1 MKNTS
6 PCAKKQDTMYRCEV
20 GSQWEGSGSTHE
32 EFIFFLLGW
41 GGVGLDRKREF
52 FFVHCSQC
60 VLIMFSWG
68 FQNVPQDVPN
78 FTSDLSLMVCP
89 KFNNHVNK
97 LKRWAMEVHYC
108 FSWKDMTFY
117 FVKCSIFPQSF
128 EKFNVTNEKPHVTI
142 QMESALYDVMHSQG
156 RVRISNSQMPI
167 SRSVSL
173 FKMLAFHLFFW
184 IFLPWH
190 PMGTHLISIKYHD
203 FFFKNL
209 KILCV

>member
-97 LKRWAMEVHYC
+97 VKRWAIGEHYC
-108 FSWKDMTFY
+108 FY
-117 FVKCSIFPQSF
+117 FATKEVLLFGSA
-128 EKFNVTNEKPHVTI
+128 
-142 QMESALYDVMHSQG
+142 QMFQ
-156 RVRISNSQMPI
+156 
-167 SRSVSL
+167 
-173 FKMLAFHLFFW
+173 
-184 IFLPWH
+184 IFLMMGQLIWLLKKKKKLRAHPW
-190 PMGTHLISIKYHD
+190 I
-203 FFFKNL
+203 N
-209 KILCV
+209 